1 MQTTYYTIHN
11 YSLRDY
17 FIFYIYILIIL
28 GDVGLN
34 FLQYKWEWLFMY
46 LDANIDGILDTK
58 DVDLD
63 IEHFV
68 KFNQLMEREVC
79 MKPTTYKYFNASPI
93 DLISKACKVV
103 LLQNVG
109 VDQI

>member
-1 MQTTYYTIHN
+1 MTI
-11 YSLRDY
+11 LY
-17 FIFYIYILIIL
+17 FIFYILIIS
-28 GDVGLN
+28 GDVGLSY
-34 FLQYKWEWLFMY
+34 LQYKWDRLFMY

-79 MKPTTYKYFNASPI
+79 MKPTNYMYFNASTI
-93 DLISKACKVV
+93 DLIS
-103 LLQNVG
+103 
-109 VDQI
+109 